1 MSSQHRRQKRHRK
14 AKPGQENQKW
24 HLFVKVE
31 LIEEEDMHFRII
43 DIIDS
48 VKNSKAADSA
58 DNKAEQ
64 IRWLDSAQK

>member
-1 MSSQHRRQKRHRK
+1 
-14 AKPGQENQKW
+14 
-24 HLFVKVE
+24 
-31 LIEEEDMHFRII
+31 MHFRII

-64 IRWLDSAQK
+64 ICWLDPAQK

>member
-1 MSSQHRRQKRHRK
+1 
-14 AKPGQENQKW
+14 
-24 HLFVKVE
+24 
-31 LIEEEDMHFRII
+31 MHFRII